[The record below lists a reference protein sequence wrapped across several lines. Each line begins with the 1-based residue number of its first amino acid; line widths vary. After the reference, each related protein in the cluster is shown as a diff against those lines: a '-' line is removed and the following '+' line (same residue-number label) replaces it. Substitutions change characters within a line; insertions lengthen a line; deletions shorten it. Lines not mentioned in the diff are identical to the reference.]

1 MENQDR
7 HKRNQEKLFYGA
19 IIFGITI
26 AIGFFIVI
34 HFGSQIEFQR
44 EHSSFLIDISLW
56 ILEWI
61 FILVGI
67 GLPWITWKK
76 LVKPYKDF

>member
-1 MENQDR
+1 MCDQ
-7 HKRNQEKLFYGA
+7 KQYIRNQEKLFYGG

-26 AIGFFIVI
+26 PIGFFIAF

-44 EHSSFLIDISLW
+44 EYSSLFLNILLW

-61 FILVGI
+61 FILFGV
-67 GLPWITWKK
+67 GLPWITWRK
-76 LVKPYKDF
+76 LVKPYKNF